1 MSTLEDMR
9 LFVSVLDCK
18 SFTAAA
24 DTLGLSKQFVSR
36 RMTNLEAR
44 LGVRLINRS
53 TRKLNA
59 TPVGLAYYE
68 RVRRILDDVDEAE
81 QLVTRQSSTPR
92 GLLRL
97 SAPMSFGTLHLSPLL
112 PGFLQRYPD
121 VSIEL
126 DLSDRVIDLLDEG
139 YDMTV
144 RIGVLDDSTLVA
156 RQIAPLETV
165 TCCSPDYLR
174 RRGAPQ
180 IPSDVRAHDCL
191 LYGHGKAVEWSYWI
205 DGQIER
211 IGVRGR
217 LRVNN
222 GELVRDAAIAGLGL
236 AMLPTFI
243 VGTAL
248 EAGTLVRVLRDYE
261 LPSARVFAVYPQHRQ
276 ANVLVR
282 LLIDYLKESLGAK
295 WRLAEAAQPL
305 GRSLIGRPG

>member
-1 MSTLEDMR
+1 MSQFEDMR
-9 LFVSVLDCK
+9 LFISVLECK

-24 DTLGLSKQFVSR
+24 EALGLSKQFVSR
-36 RMTNLEAR
+36 RMTGLEAR

-59 TPVGLAYYE
+59 TPLGLAYYE
-68 RVRRILDDVDEAE
+68 RARRILDDVAEAE
-81 QLVTRQSSTPR
+81 QLVSLQSASPR

-126 DLSDRVIDLLDEG
+126 DLSDRLIDLLGEG
-139 YDMTV
+139 YDMAV
-144 RIGVLDDSTLVA
+144 RIGVLEDSTLVA
-156 RQIAPLETV
+156 RQIAPLQTV

-174 RRGAPQ
+174 RRGAPER
-180 IPSDVRAHDCL
+180 PADVRGHECL
-191 LYGHGKAVEWSYWI
+191 LYGHSKAVDWSYWI
-205 DGQIER
+205 DGRVER
-211 IGVRGR
+211 IAVRGR

-243 VGTAL
+243 VGAAL
-248 EAGTLVRVLRDYE
+248 EAGSLVRVLEAYQ
-261 LPSARVFAVYPQHRQ
+261 LPLAKVFAVYPQHRQ
-276 ANVLVR
+276 ASVLVR
-282 LLIDYLKESLGAK
+282 LLIDYLTESLAK
-295 WRLAEAAQPL
+295 SPQA
-305 GRSLIGRPG
+305 LIG